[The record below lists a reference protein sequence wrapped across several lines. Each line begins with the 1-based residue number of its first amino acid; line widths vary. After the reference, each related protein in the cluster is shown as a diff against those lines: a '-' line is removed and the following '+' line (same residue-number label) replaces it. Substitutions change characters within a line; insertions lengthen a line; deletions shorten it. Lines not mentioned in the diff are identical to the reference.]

1 MRLLLIHTC
10 GLHGSVALA
19 DTASDPPI
27 LATAALPPRT
37 FSEAL
42 MPAIR
47 HILAAAAWSPQDLE
61 AVGVVDGPGSFTGV
75 RTGLSV
81 AKGLCESLAIPLAG
95 ISRLAL
101 LARAVGSQGTVHA
114 LLDAGR
120 NEFYHGI
127 FHDGV
132 PGPETLLS
140 ADQLLDQLPGG
151 TIVSCEE
158 KVQTALASL
167 HLATVQVEEPS
178 AADAL
183 TLALERLATASDGVF
198 ADANYLRRTDGEIF
212 AKPSSPKP
220 TP

>member
-1 MRLLLIHTC
+1 
-10 GLHGSVALA
+10 
-19 DTASDPPI
+19 
-27 LATAALPPRT
+27 
-37 FSEAL
+37 

-47 HILAAAAWSPQDLE
+47 QILTAAQWTPHDLE
-61 AVGVVDGPGSFTGV
+61 AVAVVDGPGSFTGV

-81 AKGLCESLAIPLAG
+81 GKGLCEALGIPLAG

-101 LARAVGSQGTVHA
+101 LACAVAPHGTAHA

-127 FHDGV
+127 FHEGV

-140 ADQLLDQLPGG
+140 ADQLLNQLPGG

-158 KVQTALASL
+158 KVHTALASL
-167 HLATVQVEEPS
+167 HLDAIQVEEPS